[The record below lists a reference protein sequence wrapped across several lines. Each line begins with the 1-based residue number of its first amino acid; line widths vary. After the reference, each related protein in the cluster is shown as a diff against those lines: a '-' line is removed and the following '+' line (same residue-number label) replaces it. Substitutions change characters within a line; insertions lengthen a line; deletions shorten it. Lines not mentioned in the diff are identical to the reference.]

1 MRYKNLIMNRITVDL
16 ICLFLNNFFEF
27 FWSWWVMM
35 VYNA

>member
-16 ICLFLNNFFEF
+16 IYLFVNNFFEF